1 MLKMA
6 RDRLRKFGK
15 EAKAGVAVRAGEEA
29 EAQLCAELAKALGK
43 AKGDKAAEAAA
54 WDAEWRTVYALAE
67 EIMGRTMRE
76 VGM

>member
-6 RDRLRKFGK
+6 RDRLRRFGK
-15 EAKAGVAVRAGEEA
+15 EAKAGVAVRPAEEEEA
-29 EAQLCAELAKALGK
+29 RLCAQLASALGK

-54 WDAEWRTVYALAE
+54 WDAEWRTVYELAE

-76 VGM
+76 AGA